1 MNIFFFYVISRLHPV
16 SIEQRTFKFVFTT
29 FSVFL
34 ILGSSFCCYG
44 YKVCFVTVCCEK
56 CWNRERKRGAKIEKE
71 REGVIKRAAIFR
83 WNVSW
88 QKQNEASAAAT
99 AAVTTAVN
107 LWTSLSHERK
117 AIYCIS
123 WFTFLV
129 ASSICKKKFTKKS
142 FAQTDNGFQ
151 SQRTA
156 QLFQ

>member
-1 MNIFFFYVISRLHPV
+1 MWYLHY
-16 SIEQRTFKFVFTT
+16 
-29 FSVFL
+29 
-34 ILGSSFCCYG
+34 ILFQLNREPSSSFLLLFQFSWYS
-44 YKVCFVTVCCEK
+44 VQVFVVTDIK
-56 CWNRERKRGAKIEKE
+56 CVLSRCVVKSVETERKRGAKIEKERE